1 MIRKEVLWP
10 EAKQAKYNEEE
21 ARKPLDNEVMIHT
34 QYSLVSKQTESHWLA
49 SNANHKVIG
58 TTFPFVPGYSSA
70 GIVEKVGKNV
80 TKFKKGDRVVGA
92 PTYGAHSNYTY
103 VDEENVY
110 LVNKNTKLDDAV
122 YFNLGMTGLYT
133 FLNSNAKFGTSI
145 ALIGQGTVGSFVTQA
160 AKIAGC
166 YPILALDINEKAREQ
181 ALKNGADIALDPNDK
196 EGIENLMKQYGG
208 FDVAIDMSGSN
219 DGMNLALHLAR
230 KLGTVVLCTG
240 GIAGKQPLNYEEI
253 SLKCLTVKGDFVNAQ
268 MDLQRKAINL
278 FLHFMGTGQLKSP
291 NHNLIQPTD
300 ENIKSVYDKVLN
312 HKPILGAPIFK
323 WF

>member
-10 EAKQAKYNEEE
+10 QAKQAEYHEEE
-21 ARKPLDNEVMIHT
+21 AREPLDNEVMIHT

-58 TTFPFVPGYSSA
+58 TTFPFVPGYSAA

-80 TKFKKGDRVVGA
+80 TKFKQGDRVIGA

-103 VDEENVY
+103 VDEANVY
-110 LVNKNTKLDDAV
+110 LVNAKTKLDDVV

-133 FLNSNAKFGTSI
+133 FLNSDAKFGNSI

-160 AKIAGC
+160 AKAAGC
-166 YPILALDINEKAREQ
+166 YPILALDINADARKQ

-196 EGIENLMKQYGG
+196 EQIEKIIKQNGG

-219 DGMNLALHLAR
+219 SGMNLALHLAE

-240 GIAGKQPLNYEEI
+240 GIAGKQSLNYEEI

-268 MDLQRKAINL
+268 MDLQRKAIKL
-278 FLHFMGTGQLKSP
+278 FLHFMGTGQLKAP
-291 NHNLIQPTD
+291 NHKLIQPTD

-312 HKPILGAPIFK
+312 HKPLFGAPIFK